1 MVCFLSPLAAF
12 LSPLPAR
19 LRTFPEQKTTTLL
32 AMIQNGMIPRG
43 YATEPS
49 PPLQSQI
56 QSRYLFTSEISTE
69 VIWRVLIGYNH
80 SHCPFAALAFR
91 KTNTHKVTLSFTV
104 VGFFFLKIYC
114 YSDNLFPRRTQ
125 LFPLPT
131 VTPSS
136 SRVLAVS
143 LSNSAPP
150 EVNITGANRHLQHF
164 DINSKLPFHLDIFTS
179 NSFVSCK

>member
-1 MVCFLSPLAAF
+1 MIEKKGSRIAPADMALWTRKTKEQKCVNCFLYYGMFLVSLSCIL

-19 LRTFPEQKTTTLL
+19 LRTFPEQKTTALL
-32 AMIQNGMIPRG
+32 AVIQNGMIPRG

-104 VGFFFLKIYC
+104 VGVF
-114 YSDNLFPRRTQ
+114 
-125 LFPLPT
+125 
-131 VTPSS
+131 
-136 SRVLAVS
+136 
-143 LSNSAPP
+143 
-150 EVNITGANRHLQHF
+150 
-164 DINSKLPFHLDIFTS
+164 
-179 NSFVSCK
+179 